1 MGDEQT
7 ILLGPEEEL
16 TSVRERLEKTQARRI
31 ILVIPAQTQLRSH
44 VGWRLIHARMREL
57 GKELLVISPDR
68 QVRAVAR
75 AAGFQVAETQQE
87 APSNRPRLG
96 GGTRPGAANARG
108 ASRSSRIGSSRGE
121 PASQAPQQPDTRQR
135 LTSQTSKKPMTRPS
149 APSRPDYEEDENTLE
164 RLRSREAEASQRP
177 KSVPAT
183 FFDEPEEGFG
193 PAYDFGVRAAP
204 STRPSVP
211 HRDEDDGAEFKNTYE
226 ADYRTAQDILKA
238 AKEGAP
244 AKNNQRP
251 RANAASSHFE
261 EVEEGVPDIA
271 DRSTE
276 VMESEIEDLGDLGE
290 LRSID
295 LPAIRSDRA
304 PSKLGGQRQQSN
316 RPRPGS
322 GPIQPSARRSP
333 RAPRPNTQGFDDDDD
348 LLAIPDKPTRGAP
361 NPSRPSRG
369 LDRGQ
374 RPSQSFNPGS
384 SAGQR
389 PSQSFSAGAGQ
400 RPSQLPNPG
409 AGQRRSQPIRPGSQ
423 PIRPASQPIRPASQP
438 IRPASQ
444 SIRPASQPIQSASQ
458 AGAGMR
464 VVAGGQRPSNRQSVP
479 PSRPRQARGQRAPRR
494 SNRGMVI
501 FCVALILLI
510 AVAGVL
516 FLFVPAATVTI
527 SLDASPYTQSVHVN
541 AAANPQAN
549 VPNRALAH
557 VLAQNFSASGQ
568 GTANGTTKVGNA
580 QAQGFVTF
588 TNTGNKDVTIPTN
601 TFITTPSGIQFATE
615 AEVVVL
621 QGGSQPSV
629 PVTAQQTGESGNVA
643 TNTITVIP
651 PASLSSIAQS
661 SNPKP
666 VDVTASSLTV
676 TNEAATSGG
685 GAAIVPAATQR
696 DLQTLA
702 KTLHQKVQQEVQAWL
717 DAQIHTGDVRGQLV
731 PDVLASGS
739 LLNEEQVSAT
749 PQVGQPT
756 SNKTFSGTLTLHI
769 SVLVAR
775 AVDVQAAASAQL
787 NATVLKLHPAKMLVT
802 QLPVTLAN
810 VQSTPSP
817 DGNTLA
823 ISADANGELI
833 PQLDL
838 NAIASSITNQGFSQ
852 ATTGLKNGIGIP
864 KSTIVK
870 DVQISIFPSFF
881 SILPFQAGRIRIIL
895 KPIQVTPPPPVKN
908 GP

>member
-87 APSNRPRLG
+87 APSNRPHLG

-108 ASRSSRIGSSRGE
+108 GSRASRIGSSRGE
-121 PASQAPQQPDTRQR
+121 PASQVPQQPDTRQR

-149 APSRPDYEEDENTLE
+149 ASGRPGYEEDEDTLE
-164 RLRSREAEASQRP
+164 RLRSREAEASQRQ

-244 AKNNQRP
+244 AQNNQRQ

-261 EVEEGVPDIA
+261 EVEEGVSDIA

-276 VMESEIEDLGDLGE
+276 VMESEIEDLGDLG
-290 LRSID
+290 D

-304 PSKLGGQRQQSN
+304 SSKLGGQQQQSD

-322 GPIQPSARRSP
+322 GPIRPSARRSP
-333 RAPRPNTQGFDDDDD
+333 RAPRPNTQGFDDDDE

-374 RPSQSFNPGS
+374 RPSQSFNPS
-384 SAGQR
+384 PSAGQR
-389 PSQSFSAGAGQ
+389 PSQSFGAGASQ
-400 RPSQLPNPG
+400 RPSQSPNPG
-409 AGQRRSQPIRPGSQ
+409 AGQRRSQPIRL
-423 PIRPASQPIRPASQP
+423 ASQPIRPASQP
-438 IRPASQ
+438 IQ
-444 SIRPASQPIQSASQ
+444 PASQPIRPASQ

-464 VVAGGQRPSNRQSVP
+464 VVAGGQRSSNRQSIP
-479 PSRPRQARGQRAPRR
+479 SSRPQQMRARRAPQR
-494 SNRGMVI
+494 SSRGMVI
-501 FCVALILLI
+501 FFTALILLI
-510 AVAGVL
+510 GVAGAL
-516 FLFVPAATVTI
+516 LYFVPAATVTI

-541 AAANPQAN
+541 ATVNPQAN

-568 GTANGTTKVGNA
+568 GTASGTTKVGNA
-580 QAQGFVTF
+580 QGQGFVTF

-601 TFITTPSGIQFATE
+601 TFIATPSGIQFATE
-615 AEVVVL
+615 AEVVVP

-661 SNPKP
+661 SHLGPTS
-666 VDVTASSLTV
+666 VTASSLTV

-731 PDVLASGS
+731 PDVLASRG

-749 PQVGQPT
+749 PQVGQPA
-756 SNKTFSGTLTLHI
+756 SNKTFSGTLTLHVSI
-769 SVLVAR
+769 LVAR
-775 AVDVQAAASAQL
+775 AVDVQAAAGAQL
-787 NATVLKLHPAKMLVT
+787 NATVLKLHPAKMLAT

-817 DGNTLA
+817 DGSILA
-823 ISADANGELI
+823 ISADASGELL

-852 ATTGLKNGIGIP
+852 ATSGLKNGIGIP
-864 KSTIVK
+864 KSTTVK